1 MERAL
6 SQLKAV
12 GPKRMEALQAAGIDT
27 VRQLLCRLPV
37 DYRDMSRVTPL
48 AQLRSGQAAAVWVRL
63 LGRVQAG
70 YFRGLHITRCRLE
83 DESGQMAAVWY
94 NQPWVKKKL
103 EGGGPFLLYGR
114 MESGTG
120 GIRLV
125 CPAFEEERGILPV
138 YAPVKG
144 IPPKTYRSLVAQALP
159 CLEGEPDPL
168 PQGLRRRRGL
178 MDWAQALRAAHA
190 PQDRQELEAARRR
203 LAFEELLLFQAALW
217 LCRGSARE
225 GIRIDSAPERAEAFW
240 RLMPFPPTGAQRRV
254 LEEIRRDMAAAAP
267 MARLVQGD
275 VGCGKTAV
283 ALGALT
289 LCVQGGCQGALMAPT
304 EVLARQHFESA
315 QSLLAPMG
323 IRVGLLLGSLSQR
336 EKRLA
341 HEAVARGDW
350 QVVIGTHALISQG
363 VEYARLGLVVTD
375 EQHRFGVRQRTA
387 LSQKGQAPNVLVMS
401 ATPIPRTLSL
411 ILYGDLDISVI
422 DEMPPGRW
430 PVRTRVV
437 PEDKREGL
445 YRFIAEQA
453 AQGHQ
458 TYVVCPL
465 VEESEAV
472 EASSAE
478 AVYEQLRQGP
488 LAGLRLGLAHGRM
501 KSGELSAVL
510 EDFSRGDIDVLVAT
524 TVVEVGV
531 NVPNATVMVI
541 ESAERFGLAQLHQLR
556 GRVGRGADQAWC
568 FLMAQPNQRLQL
580 LCQTNDGFVIAQKD
594 MELRGAGEILG
605 TRQSGLTMQGMGAD
619 ARLLKEAHD
628 EARSLLKDAHDPE
641 AVQVLALARR
651 TFRNQ
656 LGQIAMN

>member
-1 MERAL
+1 
-6 SQLKAV
+6 
-12 GPKRMEALQAAGIDT
+12 
-27 VRQLLCRLPV
+27 
-37 DYRDMSRVTPL
+37 
-48 AQLRSGQAAAVWVRL
+48 
-63 LGRVQAG
+63 
-70 YFRGLHITRCRLE
+70 
-83 DESGQMAAVWY
+83 
-94 NQPWVKKKL
+94 
-103 EGGGPFLLYGR
+103 
-114 MESGTG
+114 
-120 GIRLV
+120 
-125 CPAFEEERGILPV
+125 
-138 YAPVKG
+138 
-144 IPPKTYRSLVAQALP
+144 
-159 CLEGEPDPL
+159 
-168 PQGLRRRRGL
+168 
-178 MDWAQALRAAHA
+178 
-190 PQDRQELEAARRR
+190 
-203 LAFEELLLFQAALW
+203 
-217 LCRGSARE
+217 
-225 GIRIDSAPERAEAFW
+225 
-240 RLMPFPPTGAQRRV
+240 
-254 LEEIRRDMAAAAP
+254 
-267 MARLVQGD
+267 
-275 VGCGKTAV
+275 
-283 ALGALT
+283 
-289 LCVQGGCQGALMAPT
+289 MAPT

-478 AVYEQLRQGP
+478 AVYERLRQGP

-524 TVVEVGV
+524 TVVEVGQ
-531 NVPNATVMVI
+531 
-541 ESAERFGLAQLHQLR
+541 RAQRH
-556 GRVGRGADQAWC
+556 G
-568 FLMAQPNQRLQL
+568 
-580 LCQTNDGFVIAQKD
+580 DGHPEAP
-594 MELRGAGEILG
+594 EGAG
-605 TRQSGLTMQGMGAD
+605 
-619 ARLLKEAHD
+619 
-628 EARSLLKDAHDPE
+628 
-641 AVQVLALARR
+641 
-651 TFRNQ
+651 
-656 LGQIAMN
+656 

>member
-6 SQLKAV
+6 SQLKEV

-48 AQLRSGQAAAVWVRL
+48 VQLRPGQAAAVLARPQ
-63 LGRVQAG
+63 GRIQAG

-94 NQPWVKKKL
+94 NQPWVKRRL

-114 MESGTG
+114 MEAGTG
-120 GIRLV
+120 GSRLV
-125 CPAFEEERGILPV
+125 CPVFEEQRGILPV

-144 IPPKTYRSLVAQALP
+144 IPPRTYRSLVAQALP

-168 PQGLRRRRGL
+168 PQGLRRRHGL

-190 PQDRQELEAARRR
+190 PQDRAELEAGRRR

-217 LCRGSARE
+217 LCRGNARE
-225 GIRIDSAPERAEAFW
+225 GVRIASSRDEAEAFW
-240 RLMPFPPTGAQRRV
+240 RRMPFSPTGAQRRA
-254 LEEIRRDMAAAAP
+254 LEEIRQDMAASAP

-283 ALGALT
+283 ALGALA
-289 LCVQGGCQGALMAPT
+289 LCAQGGYQGALMAPT

-315 QSLLAPMG
+315 QNLLAPLG
-323 IRVGLLLGSLSQR
+323 IRVGLLLGSLSPR

-341 HEAVARGDW
+341 HQAVAQGEW

-422 DEMPPGRW
+422 DEMPPGRL
-430 PVRTRVV
+430 PVQTRVV

-445 YRFIAEQA
+445 YRFLREQVA
-453 AQGHQ
+453 RGHQ
-458 TYVVCPL
+458 VYLVCPL

-472 EASSAE
+472 EATSAE
-478 AVYEQLRQGP
+478 TVYQQLRRGP

-510 EDFSRGDIDVLVAT
+510 ENFSRGDIDVLVAT

-541 ESAERFGLAQLHQLR
+541 ESAHRFGLAQLHQLR

-568 FLMAQPNQRLQL
+568 FLMAQPNERLRL
-580 LCQTNDGFVIAQKD
+580 LCQTNDGFLIAQKD

-619 ARLLKEAHD
+619 TRLLKEAHD
-628 EARSLLKDAHDPE
+628 EARMLLKSPNNPE
-641 AVQVLALARR
+641 AAQVLDLAQQ
-651 TFRNQ
+651 TFQDQ